1 MQPIDL
7 NPNQVP
13 LTKSELTLINYL
25 YIHIDEI
32 PFISITE
39 LAKRLSISSPTLS
52 RAVRHLGF
60 ASFKDL
66 KDFIAERYRISPSIK
81 MEKVLEHSALPHT
94 QLIHSEIEHL
104 EETLKHWDKDAFSQ
118 AILAIQNANRVYFYG
133 KGASAGLASI
143 FAFRLNRFRKNTHIM
158 EPSGSQVFESLHLVT
173 KEDLVI
179 LFAFEK
185 MPLEAQLIIE
195 HQKKVGYQLLMITD
209 RLYTYPSHQQSIQLY
224 VSRGDS
230 HSYHSMV
237 TPIAM
242 LDSLV
247 VEYAKAAQPSTLK
260 ALDNL
265 FELKETYAKQVP
277 R

>member
-1 MQPIDL
+1 MQAIDL
-7 NPNQVP
+7 NPNQVT

-39 LAKRLSISSPTLS
+39 LANRLSFSSATLS
-52 RAVRHLGF
+52 RGVRHLGF
-60 ASFKDL
+60 DSFKDL
-66 KDFIAERYRISPSIK
+66 KDFIAEKYRISPSSK
-81 MEKVLEHSALPHT
+81 MVKVLEESALPQT
-94 QLIHSEIEHL
+94 KLISNEINHL
-104 EETLKHWDKDAFSQ
+104 TETVKHWDSAAFSQ
-118 AILAIQNANRVYFYG
+118 AVSAIQAAKVVYLYG

-143 FAFRLNRFRKNTHIM
+143 FSFRLNRFKKHTHIM
-158 EPSGSQVFESLHLVT
+158 SPSGSQVFESLHLVNPS
-173 KEDLVI
+173 DLVI
-179 LFAFEK
+179 LFAFDK
-185 MPLEAQLIIE
+185 MPLESQLIIE
-195 HQKKVGYQLLMITD
+195 HQKKVGYKLLMITD
-209 RLYTYPSHQQSIQLY
+209 RLYAHPSDQESIQLY

-237 TPIAM
+237 TPMAM

-247 VEYAKAAQPSTLK
+247 VEYAKVDQPTSLQ